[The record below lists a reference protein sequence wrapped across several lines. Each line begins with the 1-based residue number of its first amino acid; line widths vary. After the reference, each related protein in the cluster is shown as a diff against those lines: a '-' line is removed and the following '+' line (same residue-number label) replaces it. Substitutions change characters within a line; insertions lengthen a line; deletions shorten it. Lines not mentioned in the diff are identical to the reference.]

1 MKILNDIA
9 CNQHPF
15 EFPCGLEVYCHF
27 FGIKILADF
36 NQKFSKISQIY
47 T

>member
-15 EFPCGLEVYCHF
+15 GSFLLTKVD
-27 FGIKILADF
+27 KIAEMKLNGVD
-36 NQKFSKISQIY
+36 
-47 T
+47 